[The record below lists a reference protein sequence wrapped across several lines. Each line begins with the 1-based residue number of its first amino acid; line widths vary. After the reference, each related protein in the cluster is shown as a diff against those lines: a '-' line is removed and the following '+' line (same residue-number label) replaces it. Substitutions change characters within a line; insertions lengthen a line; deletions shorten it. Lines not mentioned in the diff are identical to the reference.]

1 MNIKLYYLVVFFCIF
16 FCELAFSEQNTD
28 VQVDISINAKSY
40 DDTSLPIFKFYKNDD
55 KISVDNG
62 HESNFVG
69 KINNSEYEDVYK
81 ISIDGGSYVS
91 RVIKLRRK
99 PQDKNS
105 IKRDFDVFFVKKDVG
120 TLLEYAFD
128 NLKCKN
134 NNTQYGVKV
143 RYNYARVLLEYCKSD
158 FDTCDEAKSEWN
170 KLKHDYS
177 DGLSGLFIREK
188 INETS
193 FGNALTS
200 IRDVEHSDL
209 TEIILMSWPGVE
221 SKFNEGKT
229 RV

>member
-1 MNIKLYYLVVFFCIF
+1 M
-16 FCELAFSEQNTD
+16 
-28 VQVDISINAKSY
+28 
-40 DDTSLPIFKFYKNDD
+40 PIFKFYKNDD

-120 TLLEYAFD
+120 TTYDDIDNASSMLEKHGKDQVQRQAPLLEYAFD